1 MISKETINI
10 VETSIHQNFLVLR
23 QKKSRSKL

>member
-23 QKKSRSKL
+23 QKKK